1 MKTPKT
7 KIYKIAMDMVF
18 ISFLGGLFFVDGATY
33 RGIIT
38 GTVWVFMM
46 LALIAVMALWVIGSK
61 LDNDG
66 ITDQEAMTP
75 IKQPT
80 NVWYY
85 MSTMSIIASILAFNG
100 MMVESVLWVFL
111 HGLAYSL
118 MTDVNKKLRII
129 KENG

>member
-7 KIYKIAMDMVF
+7 KIYKIVMDMVF

-33 RGIIT
+33 RGIVT